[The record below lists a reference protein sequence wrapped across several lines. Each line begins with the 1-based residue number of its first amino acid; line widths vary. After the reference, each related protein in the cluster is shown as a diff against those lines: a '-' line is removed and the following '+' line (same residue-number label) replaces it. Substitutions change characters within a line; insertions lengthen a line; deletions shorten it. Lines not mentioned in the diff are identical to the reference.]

1 MQNHKH
7 NQNQN
12 HNQPSPTAQGN
23 EVALLIVDLQNDFL
37 HPSGAYARGGAVSEK
52 ARALPA
58 KVEQVAKRIKE
69 NAGLVV
75 ASQFTLWPGTG
86 GEPLISDHLKKLRP
100 FLKKGDFQPMSW
112 GQQNVDTLKDLIDL
126 SVSKVAYSAFFN
138 TQLDWVLARA
148 GIKELVVCGIV
159 TNGGVASSVRDAH
172 VRDYRCTVLGD
183 GCAAFSEQIHET
195 SLADLKTVATVTTCE
210 AYLSGVRS

>member
-1 MQNHKH
+1 MQSHTH
-7 NQNQN
+7 T
-12 HNQPSPTAQGN
+12 SPAGQGN
-23 EVALLIVDLQNDFL
+23 AVALLIVDLQNDFL
-37 HPSGAYARGGAVSEK
+37 HPNGAYARGGAVIDA

-58 KVEQVAKRIKE
+58 KVERVARRVKE
-69 NAGLVV
+69 KAGLVV
-75 ASQFTLWPGTG
+75 SSQFTLWPGIG
-86 GEPLISDHLKKLRP
+86 GEPLISEHRKKLRP

-112 GQQNVDTLKDLIDL
+112 GQQSVDLLNDLIDF

-138 TQLDWVLARA
+138 TQLDWILARA

-172 VRDYRCTVLGD
+172 MRDYRCTVLGD

-195 SLADLKTVATVTTCE
+195 SLADLSSVATVTTCE
-210 AYLSGVRS
+210 SYLSSAWI

>member
-1 MQNHKH
+1 MQSHTH
-7 NQNQN
+7 T
-12 HNQPSPTAQGN
+12 SPAGQGN
-23 EVALLIVDLQNDFL
+23 AVALLIVDLQNDFL
-37 HPSGAYARGGAVSEK
+37 HPNGAYARGGAVIDA

-58 KVEQVAKRIKE
+58 KVERVARRVKE
-69 NAGLVV
+69 KAGLVV
-75 ASQFTLWPGTG
+75 SSQFTLWPGIG
-86 GEPLISDHLKKLRP
+86 GEPLISEHLKKLRP

-112 GQQNVDTLKDLIDL
+112 GQQSVDLLNDLIDF

-138 TQLDWVLARA
+138 TQLEWILARA

-172 VRDYRCTVLGD
+172 MRDYRCTVLGD

-195 SLADLKTVATVTTCE
+195 SLADLSSVATVTTCE
-210 AYLSGVRS
+210 SYLSSAWI

>member
-1 MQNHKH
+1 MQSHTH
-7 NQNQN
+7 T
-12 HNQPSPTAQGN
+12 SPAGQGN
-23 EVALLIVDLQNDFL
+23 AVALLIVDLQNDFL
-37 HPSGAYARGGAVSEK
+37 HPNGAYARGGAVIDA

-58 KVEQVAKRIKE
+58 KVERVARRVKE
-69 NAGLVV
+69 KAGLVV
-75 ASQFTLWPGTG
+75 SSQFTLWPGIG
-86 GEPLISDHLKKLRP
+86 GEPLISEHLKKLRP

-112 GQQNVDTLKDLIDL
+112 GQQSVDLLNDLIDF

-138 TQLDWVLARA
+138 TQLDWILARA

-172 VRDYRCTVLGD
+172 MRDYRCTVLGD

-195 SLADLKTVATVTTCE
+195 SLADLSSVATVTTCE
-210 AYLSGVRS
+210 SYLSSAWI

>member
-1 MQNHKH
+1 
-7 NQNQN
+7 
-12 HNQPSPTAQGN
+12 
-23 EVALLIVDLQNDFL
+23 LIVDLQNDFL
-37 HPSGAYARGGAVSEK
+37 HPNGAYARGGAVIDA

-58 KVEQVAKRIKE
+58 KVERVARRVKE
-69 NAGLVV
+69 KAGLVV
-75 ASQFTLWPGTG
+75 SSQFTLWPGIG
-86 GEPLISDHLKKLRP
+86 GEPLISEHLKKLRP

-112 GQQNVDTLKDLIDL
+112 GQQSVDLLNDLIDF

-138 TQLDWVLARA
+138 TQLDWILARA

-172 VRDYRCTVLGD
+172 MRDYRCTVLGD

-195 SLADLKTVATVTTCE
+195 SLADLSSVATVTTCE
-210 AYLSGVRS
+210 SYLSSAWI